1 MKTLVKI
8 VLLVV
13 AAGAAGLLGFQVY
26 QRVAP
31 PRGGAAPNP
40 GSPSGVASRFGGGR
54 AAAAVAVEV
63 GEVRRSTMRDL
74 VSFSGSLQ
82 PRSRIT
88 IAPKAG
94 GRLEKLHVD
103 IGDRVR
109 NGQLIAVLD
118 GEEYAQQM
126 DQARADLTVAE
137 ANLEDSRIALEAAR
151 RELERAGALRE
162 KKIASAA
169 EYDQAVDALSKAEAR
184 HKVVQAQLQQKQSAL
199 EAARTRSSYARV
211 TADWQA
217 DGGERVVGERFVDE
231 GALLRANDPIVSVLD
246 IGVLLALI
254 NVTEQSYAW
263 VQVGQPAAVASDA
276 LPGRRFAGRVAR
288 IAPFLQEASRQAE
301 VRIEVPNPDGA
312 LKPGMFVKVE
322 LELGRREEAVTV
334 PVAALTRYEDRDGVF
349 LVEGEPRQARFVPV
363 TTGITDGGRVE
374 ILDPPLAGTVVTLG
388 QHLLVDGSPVLL
400 PGERSP
406 AQAGTRASLPV
417 GRRSTAQRPAE
428 GERAQGATGR
438 QGPDAT
444 GRQGPDATER
454 QGPGTTRVVGPGPG
468 GPGGAP

>member
-1 MKTLVKI
+1 
-8 VLLVV
+8 
-13 AAGAAGLLGFQVY
+13 
-26 QRVAP
+26 
-31 PRGGAAPNP
+31 
-40 GSPSGVASRFGGGR
+40 
-54 AAAAVAVEV
+54 
-63 GEVRRSTMRDL
+63 MRDM

-94 GRLEKLHVD
+94 GRLERLYVD

-118 GEEYAQQM
+118 GEEYAQQV

-151 RELERAGALRE
+151 RELEQMSALRE

-169 EYDQAVDALSKAEAR
+169 EYDQAADALSKAEAR
-184 HKVVQAQLQQKQSAL
+184 HKVVQAQLRQKQSAL

-217 DGGERVVGERFVDE
+217 GGGERVIGERFVDE
-231 GALLRANDPIVSVLD
+231 GTLLRANDPIVSVLD
-246 IGVLLALI
+246 IEVLLALI
-254 NVTEQSYAW
+254 NVTEQSYAR
-263 VQVGQPAAVASDA
+263 VRVGQPAAVASDA

-312 LKPGMFVKVE
+312 LKPGMFVQVE

-334 PVAALTRYEDRDGVF
+334 PVAALARYEDRNGVF
-349 LVEGEPRQARFVPV
+349 LVEGEPRRARFVPV
-363 TTGITDGGRVE
+363 TTGITDGERVE
-374 ILDPPLAGTVVTLG
+374 VLEPPLAGTVVTLG
-388 QHLLVDGSPVLL
+388 QHLLLDGSPVLL
-400 PGERSP
+400 PGQQPP
-406 AQAGTRASLPV
+406 AQAGAEGQPPQGGKDRTPQGGKDRTPEGGS
-417 GRRSTAQRPAE
+417 QRPGGGGRPE
-428 GERAQGATGR
+428 GATGR

-444 GRQGPDATER
+444 GR